1 MTYPSSDRLVAL
13 RRRSL
18 PLLAT
23 SAALLFAA
31 CSQPAREPAD
41 TEGDADPQVAFMEN
55 LSAHCGQAYAGRL
68 VSTDEADADIAD
80 EPLVMHVASCA
91 PDQIRIPFHVGD
103 DRSRTWVITDTGTGL
118 QLKHDHRHEDG
129 SEDAVTQYGGDTAE
143 PGSANRQE
151 FPVDA
156 ESIALFER
164 EGLAASVS
172 NVWAME
178 VDDAVFAYE
187 LRRPAGEHE
196 RFFRVEFDLTTPV
209 EVPPPA
215 WGSE

>member
-1 MTYPSSDRLVAL
+1 MTYFSSDRPALQRGFLPGLTLSVAL
-13 RRRSL
+13 L
-18 PLLAT
+18 IT
-23 SAALLFAA
+23 A
-31 CSQPAREPAD
+31 CAEPAPEAEE
-41 TEGDADPQVAFMEN
+41 TATDPQVAFMAN
-55 LSAHCGQAYAGRL
+55 LSELCGQAFAGQL
-68 VSTDEADADIAD
+68 VSTDEGDADIASV
-80 EPLVMHVASCA
+80 PLVMHVASCA

-129 SEDAVTQYGGDTAE
+129 SEDAVTQYGGDTADL
-143 PGSANRQE
+143 GTANRQE

-164 EGLAASVS
+164 EGLAVSVT
-172 NVWAME
+172 NVWAVE
-178 VDDAVFAYE
+178 VNDQVFAYE
-187 LRRPAGEHE
+187 LRRPAGENE

-209 EVPPPA
+209 ETPPPA